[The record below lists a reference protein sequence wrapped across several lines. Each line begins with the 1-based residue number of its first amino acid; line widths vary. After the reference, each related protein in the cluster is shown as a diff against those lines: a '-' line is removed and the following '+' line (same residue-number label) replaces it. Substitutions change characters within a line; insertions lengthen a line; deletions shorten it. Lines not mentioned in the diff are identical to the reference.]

1 MCLGR
6 GKEVFAYCNVDN
18 GSGWFIGGF
27 IVKGYNFYL
36 GWEKNYFRKLIF
48 LLCIF
53 ILFFCCWI
61 DVKMLLKKFNI
72 IYVYFCYMYI
82 VMYIEFLVLVFKYL
96 MF

>member
-18 GSGWFIGGF
+18 GSGRFIGGF
-27 IVKGYNFYL
+27 IVKGYDFYL

-61 DVKMLLKKFNI
+61 DVKMLLKKLYYLSVFLL
-72 IYVYFCYMYI
+72 YVYCNVYRIFSI
-82 VMYIEFLVLVFKYL
+82 GI
-96 MF
+96 